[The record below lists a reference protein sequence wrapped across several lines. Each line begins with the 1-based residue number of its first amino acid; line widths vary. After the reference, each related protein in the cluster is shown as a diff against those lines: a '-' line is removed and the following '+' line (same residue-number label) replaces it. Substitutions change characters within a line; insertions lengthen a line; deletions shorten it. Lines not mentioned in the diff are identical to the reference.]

1 MSAKIE
7 TDPDIRAMFAAD
19 ASGLRYLPDGVGR
32 PKSADEVSEILRA
45 ASAGRTAVTPAG
57 MQTSTT
63 GASIAEEGIVLSL
76 RELRAINDVDT
87 DAWTVRAGAGAIL
100 GDVKRAAAARGL
112 LLAPDPTSEDESSVG
127 GAVACN
133 ASGAR
138 TLKYGATRDH
148 VRSLTVALASG
159 EIARFKR
166 PELEK
171 NTAGYAFAHDPV
183 DWFVG
188 SEGTL
193 GVVIDVELR
202 LLPLPRRVIG
212 LEIPFAGERQAL
224 EFVVAARDSQS
235 VSPRCIEYF
244 DELAV
249 GIARGAE
256 ISKGAADMKSDLVP
270 ASGTMVYIEQEF
282 GGPDVSDEP
291 GESSRTAS
299 AHELEDFGGDSALDA
314 WLSLAESGGAMVDD
328 VRVFDGEQALATAR
342 RIRHA
347 VPSTMNERGAARR
360 VAGGRKVSTDWAVPY
375 RRLYEAITMSRDLA
389 RHAGIA
395 QAVTYGHAG
404 NGHPH
409 QNYIASDADELE
421 AIERVVEQT
430 LRRVVALGG
439 TVSAE
444 HGIGKLKR
452 NWLPLQMP
460 PIALGLMRAVKHDLD
475 PLGILAP
482 GNIF

>member
-1 MSAKIE
+1 VSARLD
-7 TDPDIRAMFAAD
+7 TDPDIRATFSAD
-19 ASGLRYLPDGVGR
+19 ASGLRYLPDAVAR
-32 PKSADEVSEILRA
+32 PESAEEVSEILQ
-45 ASAGRTAVTPAG
+45 SATSARTAVTPAG

-63 GASIAEEGIVLSL
+63 GASIAEGGILLSMRGLKPVLDID
-76 RELRAINDVDT
+76 RQARI
-87 DAWTVRAGAGAIL
+87 VRVSAGAIL
-100 GDVKRAAAARGL
+100 GDVKRAVAAEGL
-112 LLAPDPTSEDESSVG
+112 LFAPDPTSEEESSVG
-127 GAVACN
+127 GAIACN

-148 VRSLTVALASG
+148 VHAVKVVLASG
-159 EIARFKR
+159 EIATFRR
-166 PELEK
+166 MGLEK

-193 GVVIDVELR
+193 GVVVEAELS
-202 LLPLPRRVIG
+202 LLDLPQRVIG
-212 LEIPFAGERQAL
+212 LEIGFADERTAL
-224 EFVVAARDSQS
+224 AFVVAAREDPT
-235 VSPRCIEYF
+235 VSPRCLEYF
-244 DELAV
+244 DQLAV

-256 ISKGAADMKSDLVP
+256 ISKSAAAAGADLVP
-270 ASGTMVYIEQEF
+270 ASGTMVYLEQEIPEAS
-282 GGPDVSDEP
+282 GASD
-291 GESSRTAS
+291 AI
-299 AHELEDFGGDSALDA
+299 LDA
-314 WLSLAESGGAMVDD
+314 WLSLAAAHDSPDD
-328 VRVFDGEQALATAR
+328 GVRVFDGEQALATAR

-347 VPSTMNERGAARR
+347 VPATMNERGSLHR

-375 RRLYEAITMSRDLA
+375 RRLHEAITMSRELA
-389 RHAGIA
+389 RRAGIS

-409 QNYIASDADELE
+409 QNYIARNAEELD
-421 AIERVVEQT
+421 AIERVVEKT
-430 LRRVVALGG
+430 LRSVVAMGG

-452 NWLPLQMP
+452 QWLPLQTP
-460 PIALGLMRAVKHDLD
+460 PLAMGVMRAVKHELD

>member
-1 MSAKIE
+1 MSSQVE
-7 TDPDIRAMFAAD
+7 TDADIRAMFAAD
-19 ASGLRYLPDGVGR
+19 ASGLRYLPEGVAR
-32 PKSADEVSEILRA
+32 PESVEEVTEFLRWA
-45 ASAGRTAVTPAG
+45 AATKTRVTPAG

-63 GASIAEEGIVLSL
+63 GASITEDGILLSL
-76 RELRAINDVDT
+76 RGLSRVLDVDT
-87 DAWTVRAGAGAIL
+87 KGRILRVSAGTIL
-100 GDVKRAAAARGL
+100 GDVKRAASSEGL
-112 LLAPDPTSEDESSVG
+112 LLAPDPTSEEESTVG
-127 GAVACN
+127 GAIACN

-138 TLKYGATRDH
+138 TLKYGATRQH
-148 VRSLTVALASG
+148 VTAVKVVLASG
-159 EIARFKR
+159 EVVGLRR
-166 PELEK
+166 SGLEK
-171 NTAGYAFAHDPV
+171 NTAGYAFAHEPV

-193 GVVIDVELR
+193 GVVVEAELS
-202 LLPLPRRVIG
+202 LLPLPERVIG
-212 LEIPFAGERQAL
+212 LEIPFADERDAL
-224 EFVVAARDSQS
+224 AFVVAARESAN
-235 VSPRCIEYF
+235 VIPRCLEYF

-256 ISKGAADMKSDLVP
+256 GARGALDINAALVP
-270 ASGTMVYIEQEF
+270 ATGTMVYVEQEA
-282 GGPDVSDEP
+282 DVS
-291 GESSRTAS
+291 
-299 AHELEDFGGDSALDA
+299 GDAALDA
-314 WLSLAESGGAMVDD
+314 WLALAEQQQAMIDD

-347 VPSTMNERGAARR
+347 VPSAMNERGARR
-360 VAGGRKVSTDWAVPY
+360 REAGGRKVSTDWAVPY
-375 RRLYEAITMSRDLA
+375 RRLYQAIAMSRELA
-389 RHAGIA
+389 RQAGVA

-409 QNYIASDADELE
+409 QNYIASGAGELE

-430 LRRVVALGG
+430 LRSVVAMGG

-452 NWLPLQMP
+452 RWLPLQLSP
-460 PIALGLMRAVKHDLD
+460 LELGVMRAVKHELD